1 MVVFVTGCGACIGNG
16 DVDGPDREGRW
27 GIYYLDL
34 DTGDTELIISFDD
47 PIGTIRLDPS
57 GQWLAF
63 SKNIDDGEKEH
74 EEICTVSVTGEDLR
88 VVTSNGYWDLYPTWS
103 SDGERIAFLSWR
115 DEGLDIYVIGW
126 DGKGETLLFD
136 SGYHDADIHWACD
149 KIVFTSQS
157 CIYMM
162 NDDGTS
168 PRRMTSLSNAGE
180 WGDANLPFGD
190 YDPQLDP
197 TCTRIV
203 FERLEDDSSPHG
215 NYNIYSIGIDGNN
228 EERLTDTGYSQGFAS
243 WSHSGDRLVFMV
255 SAIGDKGVYDIYVM
269 NADGSDCANV
279 TPQCYPDE
287 FLCSCPIF
295 SIDDSRIY
303 FVGEWWE

>member
-1 MVVFVTGCGACIGNG
+1 MHIYDERRRHIAAAHDVVIERRGV
-16 DVDGPDREGRW
+16 GRCESS
-27 GIYYLDL
+27 LR
-34 DTGDTELIISFDD
+34 
-47 PIGTIRLDPS
+47 RL
-57 GQWLAF
+57 
-63 SKNIDDGEKEH
+63 
-74 EEICTVSVTGEDLR
+74 R
-88 VVTSNGYWDLYPTWS
+88 
-103 SDGERIAFLSWR
+103 
-115 DEGLDIYVIGW
+115 
-126 DGKGETLLFD
+126 
-136 SGYHDADIHWACD
+136 
-149 KIVFTSQS
+149 
-157 CIYMM
+157 
-162 NDDGTS
+162 
-168 PRRMTSLSNAGE
+168 
-180 WGDANLPFGD
+180 
-190 YDPQLDP
+190 PQLDP